1 MHMQEFFA
9 RWGQQGTVDLKQE
22 LEQVL
27 MLITARC
34 LLGKEVRERML
45 HEVFSAYRDLTENSL
60 HLTSLLF
67 PYAPTP
73 AARRRDRARA
83 TLSGIFSEIVRSRR
97 RSGRRAGDDDG
108 DVLQSLVDARYRDG
122 RGTTEAEVTGL
133 VIAILFAGKHTSSA
147 TSTWTGA
154 RLLRH
159 AECLDA
165 AVDEQRRVVAERGS
179 GVDYDA
185 LAEMGFLHC
194 CIKEALRMH
203 PTAPLFLRRAHR
215 GFTVRTREGAEYD
228 VPSGQTVASPLLIN
242 HYIPYVYRDP
252 HVYDPRRFGPG
263 REEDRVGGRFCY
275 NAFSGGR
282 HACPGEA
289 YAYMQVKVIWSH
301 LLRNFELKLVS
312 PFPRTDWMKLSPEAR
327 GKVVVSYKRRMVPV
341 GSVLEN

>member
-97 RSGRRAGDDDG
+97 RSGRRAGDGD

-133 VIAILFAGKHTSSA
+133 VIAILFASRHTSSA
-147 TSTWTGA
+147 TST
-154 RLLRH
+154 
-159 AECLDA
+159 
-165 AVDEQRRVVAERGS
+165 
-179 GVDYDA
+179 
-185 LAEMGFLHC
+185 
-194 CIKEALRMH
+194 
-203 PTAPLFLRRAHR
+203 
-215 GFTVRTREGAEYD
+215 
-228 VPSGQTVASPLLIN
+228 
-242 HYIPYVYRDP
+242 
-252 HVYDPRRFGPG
+252 
-263 REEDRVGGRFCY
+263 
-275 NAFSGGR
+275 
-282 HACPGEA
+282 
-289 YAYMQVKVIWSH
+289 
-301 LLRNFELKLVS
+301 
-312 PFPRTDWMKLSPEAR
+312 
-327 GKVVVSYKRRMVPV
+327 
-341 GSVLEN
+341 